1 MEAYP
6 DDPSQPQQLLALI
19 IYTYISKKA
28 HNLPHRL
35 DTRILNECE
44 LDPIAQRFYRD
55 RLTTIF
61 VLMIGAAML
70 NTIVPYAASKRSCN

>member
-1 MEAYP
+1 MYV
-6 DDPSQPQQLLALI
+6 
-19 IYTYISKKA
+19 YFKNA

-44 LDPIAQRFYRD
+44 LGLIAKRFHRD

-70 NTIVPYAASKRSCN
+70 NTIVPHAAGKRSCDWLPMVAQLIRLNLSIDM

>member
-19 IYTYISKKA
+19 LYIFQKA

-35 DTRILNECE
+35 DTRILKECE
-44 LDPIAQRFYRD
+44 LDLIAKRFYRD
-55 RLTTIF
+55 RLTAIF
-61 VLMIGAAML
+61 ILMIGAAML
-70 NTIVPYAASKRSCN
+70 NAIVPHAAGKRSCN

>member
-6 DDPSQPQQLLALI
+6 DDPAQPQQI
-19 IYTYISKKA
+19 VSFNFIYIFQKA

-35 DTRILNECE
+35 DTRILKECE
-44 LDPIAQRFYRD
+44 LDLIAKRFHCD
-55 RLTTIF
+55 RLTAIF

-70 NTIVPYAASKRSCN
+70 NAIVPYAAGKRSCD